1 MRSARDCNGFLR
13 SVAVRA
19 LAALVPLAILVGCEK
34 LPAIPN
40 LPPTASFIYTPVSP
54 VNAGETVVT
63 FNASASRDP
72 DGQIVSYI
80 WNFGDGSAEQ
90 TQTGPTTTHVFPD
103 TPATCLEIT
112 YAVLLT
118 VVDDKGDRGSA
129 SQTVKVTE
137 LPAPTSEECT
147 KRR

>member
-1 MRSARDCNGFLR
+1 MRSVRPADGRPVLR
-13 SVAVRA
+13 AA
-19 LAALVPLAILVGCEK
+19 GTGLLALVVMVGCEK

-40 LPPTASFIYTPVSP
+40 EPPTASFIFTPVSP
-54 VNAGETVVT
+54 VNAGQTVVT

-72 DGQIVSYI
+72 DGKIVAYI
-80 WNFGDGSAEQ
+80 WNFGDGSPEE
-90 TQTGPTTTHVFPD
+90 TRSTPTLTHLFPD
-103 TPATCLEIT
+103 TPAECLEIT

-118 VVDDKGDRGSA
+118 VVDDGGDRASA

-137 LPAPTSEECT
+137 LPVPTSEECT